1 MSGLLGLVL
10 RKYIQY
16 QIVILFISLFLPLI
30 FHGQNQLTNRRSLSL
45 VLESDS
51 TRFLDTLSIVPGSFE
66 VYRGSELQES
76 SQYELDLFTTS
87 FYWKGSYPVTLDISY
102 RVFELDLA
110 GPYAH
115 KSGERRMS
123 NDTLE
128 FVPFRYTSGNN
139 ENDFFDT
146 KGLNKSGSISRG
158 VMFGNNQDLSVNS
171 SLNLQLSGRLSPEVQ
186 IQASISDDNIPIQP
200 EGNTQQLQ
208 DFDQVYIQLFSKDWK
223 VTAGDFWMKK
233 PKGHFMKYNKR
244 AQGASFM
251 LQSHVDSSNYVRTEA
266 NLAVSKGKFARNK
279 IQGIENNQGPYKLYG
294 GEGEK
299 FIIVLS
305 GTERVYIDGQLL
317 TRGQENDYIIDY
329 NTAEVTFTANRL
341 ITKDKRIIVEFQYS
355 DKNYARSVLS
365 SNSVFKHNK
374 WGGYLNLYSEQDAK
388 NQPLQQDL
396 TDEAINSLMNAG
408 DQLTMAS
415 IQSIDSVGFDPNT
428 NRYEMVD
435 SLGYSVMIYSTDQEQ
450 AYYQVY
456 FTNVGIGS
464 GDYIQDGISAFGKV
478 YKWVAPDTLAGEL
491 IHNGS
496 YSPIRI
502 ITAPK
507 KRQMVTAGVSR
518 EIAKGVEFGVE
529 LAMTNY
535 DANTFSPLDSED
547 DIGLGGKVFLKANKK
562 LKGNWRLK
570 SDSYVE
576 GITKDF
582 TYIERYRAVEF
593 ERNWNT
599 TYLEQGDQVLG
610 DLNLQL
616 INPGMMSA
624 KYALEYFGQ
633 QTDYQGIR
641 NRLNVDWKKF
651 IEVKYAG
658 SLLMANGRERSKFY
672 RHKSSVSKNVGIF
685 KLGYKD
691 DTEYNEYQLNDSIKS
706 NSYAYFDYQFYV
718 SNADTLKNTFKIF
731 YRQRNDRRVGGNNLN
746 LASHAMNPG
755 LEMVFKSNPKHQFV
769 VRSNFRI
776 LNIIDSTLISNKPEQ
791 GILNRVEYRTKLL
804 NGGLRSTFFYEV
816 GSGLELKKEFIYVEV
831 PAGQGV
837 YTWVDYDGDNI
848 KDLNEFE
855 IALYPDQATYLRV
868 STPSNE
874 YVKVFNN
881 QLSEVLNLDFRYF
894 VKGDK
899 LLGKGIKKL
908 STQTSMKLER
918 STSYDDIW
926 YNLNPLSP
934 TPDEEYLQG
943 IGNSFRQSTFFN
955 RTGSKFGIEHTYLN
969 LWRKNLLI
977 SGFDEMKRVSNE
989 LKLRLNFSRVIMLQL
1004 TGELELKE
1012 NSSDYVSGRNY
1023 LLNNQIFEG
1032 KLSFQPS
1039 TAFRL
1044 ALVGGYKDKKD
1055 DVQYSGSAAFISS
1068 LGVETKWNQL
1078 SKGNLIGDFKFSRIN
1093 FNGENNTALAY
1104 EMLESLLPG
1113 DNYIWKVGYQRTFAN
1128 NLQLTINYQGRS
1140 NANSK
1145 TVHTGGMQLR
1155 AFF

>member
-1 MSGLLGLVL
+1 MFSKLF
-10 RKYIQY
+10 QY
-16 QIVILFISLFLPLI
+16 QVVVLLVGFCLPSLLI
-30 FHGQNQLTNRRSLSL
+30 AQNELSNWRSIQLSIGNDTIYKI
-45 VLESDS
+45 DS
-51 TRFLDTLSIVPGSFE
+51 LSIVPGSIHVFK
-66 VYRGSELQES
+66 GGLLQDS
-76 SQYELDLFTTS
+76 SLYELDLFSTE
-87 FYWKGSYPVTLDISY
+87 FKWKGDVPAEIKVDY
-102 RVFELDLA
+102 RVFDVNLS
-110 GPYAH
+110 GPYTH
-115 KSGERRMS
+115 KSKERRTT
-123 NDTLE
+123 NDTLD
-128 FVPFRYTSGNN
+128 FVPFRYTSGNT

-171 SLNLQLSGRLSPEVQ
+171 SLNLQLSGRLSTDVE

-251 LQSHVDSSNYVRTEA
+251 VQSQLDSNNFVKTEA

-365 SNSVFKHNK
+365 SNTVFKKNS

-428 NRYEMVD
+428 NRYAKLD
-435 SLGYSVMIYSTDQEQ
+435 SLGYSILVYSTSENQ
-450 AYYQVY
+450 AFYQVY
-456 FTNVGIGS
+456 FTSVGTGN

-478 YKWVAPDTLAGEL
+478 YKWVAPDTLAGDI

-507 KRQMVTAGVSR
+507 KRQMVTAGVSK
-518 EIAKGVEFGVE
+518 EIVKGVEFGVE

-535 DANTFSPLDSED
+535 DANTFSDLDSED
-547 DIGLGGKVFLKANKK
+547 DLGLGGKVFFKANKK

-576 GITKDF
+576 GITKNF
-582 TYIERYRAVEF
+582 KYIERYRAVEF

-599 TYLEQGDQVLG
+599 TYLEQGDQILS
-610 DLNLQL
+610 DLNVQL
-616 INPGMMSA
+616 SNPGIMTA
-624 KYALEYFGQ
+624 KYAFEYFGQ
-633 QTDYQGIR
+633 QTDYQGLR
-641 NRLNVDWKKF
+641 NKLTVDWKKF
-651 IEVKYAG
+651 LDVKYAG
-658 SLLMANGRERSKFY
+658 SLLMANSSEKSTFY
-672 RHKSSVSKNVGIF
+672 RHKSSVSKNLGIF
-685 KLGYKD
+685 KLGYMD
-691 DTEYNEYQLNDSIKS
+691 DTEYNEYQLNDSIKN

-718 SNADTLKNTFKIF
+718 SNADTLKNKFKIF

-755 LEMVFKSNPKHQFV
+755 MELVFKSYPKHQFV

-776 LNIIDSTLISNKPEQ
+776 LNIVDSTLISNKPEQ
-791 GILNRVEYRTKLL
+791 GILNRIEYRTKLL
-804 NGGLRSTFFYEV
+804 KGGLRSTFFYEV

-837 YTWVDYDGDNI
+837 YTWVDYNGDGI

-894 VKGDK
+894 VKGDRFI
-899 LLGKGIKKL
+899 GKGLKKL
-908 STQTSMKLER
+908 SSQTSMKLER

-926 YNLNPLSP
+926 YNLNPLAP
-934 TPDEEYLQG
+934 APDEEYLQG

-955 RTGSKFGIEHTYLN
+955 RTGAKFGIEHTYLN

-977 SGFDEMKRVSNE
+977 SGFDELKKVSNE
-989 LKLRLNFSRVIMLQL
+989 MKLRLNFTRVVMLQL

-1012 NSSDYVSGRNY
+1012 NNSDYVSGRNY
-1023 LLNNQIFEG
+1023 LLHNQIFEG

-1055 DVQYSGSAAFISS
+1055 DIQFSGNSAFIST

-1093 FNGENNTALAY
+1093 FNGENNTALGY

-1140 NANSK
+1140 NPDSK